1 MNTAKTTRLDILRFE
16 ETYFERIWGG
26 DRLRGALKK
35 PTPSTTVIGE
45 AWLISDHAQ
54 CESRVTEGPQQGKTL
69 RTLLSENASAIL
81 GRHAHRTPH
90 GRFPLLLKLIDAGDV
105 LSVQVHPDDEDA
117 ARLGEP
123 DIGKTEMWHV
133 LDAEPGA
140 ELICGLTPDTTA
152 AAFQQAL
159 SDRRVK
165 ECMMRFPAPPDTNVF
180 VPAGTIHAIGAGIL
194 LAEIQQNSDLTYR
207 VYDWDRVEASGK
219 PRTLH
224 VEKALEV
231 IRFEDGHQGPNV
243 PLDYERDGAVCRV
256 LAACRYFAAELI
268 TLAGSFTRP
277 LLGGS
282 FHLLLV
288 KHGPLTVQGENT
300 EYALQAGEA
309 VLVPGSLD
317 RFTLQGTGSMLA
329 YYIPDLIRDIEE
341 PLLRAGHSRESIARL
356 GGPPGKGLPHNSPIC
371 GNLP

>member
-1 MNTAKTTRLDILRFE
+1 MKTSEKSRFDILRFTE
-16 ETYFERIWGG
+16 SYFERIWGG
-26 DRLRGALKK
+26 GKLRGTLKK
-35 PTPSTTVIGE
+35 PTPSDTVIGE

-54 CESRVTEGPQQGKTL
+54 CESRVAEGPHSGKTL
-69 RTLLSENASAIL
+69 RALIAENASAIL
-81 GRHAHRTPH
+81 GQRARLTPQ

-117 ARLGEP
+117 KRLEEP
-123 DIGKTEMWHV
+123 DSGKTEMWHV

-140 ELICGLTPDTTA
+140 ELICGLTHDTTA
-152 AAFQQAL
+152 ASFRKAL
-159 SDRRVK
+159 SEQRLK
-165 ECMMRFPAPPDTNVF
+165 ECMMRFPAPAGTNVF

-219 PRTLH
+219 PRALH

-231 IRFEDGHQGPNV
+231 IRFETGHHGPNL
-243 PLDYERDGAVCRV
+243 PLGYELDGASCSV
-256 LAACRYFAAELI
+256 LAVCHYFAAELI
-268 TLAGSFTRP
+268 TVAGSFTRSLP
-277 LLGGS
+277 GDS

-288 KHGPLTVQGENT
+288 KHGPLTVQGKNT
-300 EYALQAGEA
+300 EYILYAGDA

-317 RFTLQGTGSMLA
+317 RFTLQGTGSFLE
-329 YYIPDLIRDIEE
+329 YYVPDLIRDIGE

-356 GGPPGKGLPHNSPIC
+356 GGPPEKGFPQ
-371 GNLP
+371 GFAFR